1 MQRFPVTGMIPPV
14 ILLRIAVSRLTIRHF
29 SANPEAGPDS
39 VTRLGIFGGTFDP
52 IHHGHL
58 IIADELRHKL
68 ALERVLF
75 LPAGRPP
82 HKTEQDITS
91 DDHRLTMLEMAIAR
105 DPRFEISMID
115 IERSGLSYTADSML
129 EHQER
134 YPDAEITF
142 LMGQDSF
149 RDLPYWHEPGRLAAL
164 VELGVALRPGVVV
177 DTESILQRVPEIDG
191 RVHFV
196 DVPLIQIA
204 SSEIR
209 RRVRVNEP
217 IRYHVP
223 NCVADYVIENGLYLR
238 QP

>member
-1 MQRFPVTGMIPPV
+1 MT
-14 ILLRIAVSRLTIRHF
+14 RI
-29 SANPEAGPDS
+29 
-39 VTRLGIFGGTFDP
+39 GIFGGTFDP

-58 IIADELRHKL
+58 IIADELRYRL
-68 ALERVLF
+68 ALERVFF

-82 HKTEQDITS
+82 HKTEQDITA
-91 DDHRLTMLEMAIAR
+91 DEHRLTMLKIAIGE

-129 EHQER
+129 EHQQR

-149 RDLPYWHEPGRLAAL
+149 RDLPHWHQPGRLAEL
-164 VELGVALRPGVVV
+164 VDLGVALRPGVVV
-177 DTESILQRVPEIDG
+177 DTEHIMYRVPEIRD

-209 RRVRVNEP
+209 RRVRSGEP

-223 NCVADYVIENGLYLR
+223 GDVADYIEQQQLYLR
-238 QP
+238 